1 VKSKKNSTHHTN
13 FSSKQI
19 ACHTEMENENEIIT
33 HILPKKGVNPS
44 KYTLSTSI
52 PTYQGER
59 LNYQEPYK
67 ISKE

>member
-1 VKSKKNSTHHTN
+1 
-13 FSSKQI
+13 
-19 ACHTEMENENEIIT
+19 MENENEIIT